1 MATYSGP
8 ECKKC
13 GTTERYLPRESK
25 REKTGA
31 CVRCKSR
38 TTESWREE
46 NPEKYKSATLKWRA
60 EHPERVK
67 ELERERQKRRRNN
80 AEDIKKIRARQVIAN
95 KVNRGL
101 LDRIETLVCRRC
113 DSQAVDYHHPDYD
126 TAWLVIPLCKEC
138 HIKEHSA
145 E

>member
-13 GTTERYLPRESK
+13 GTTKRYLPRK
-25 REKTGA
+25 REITGA
-31 CVRCKSR
+31 CVKCKLTKSAA
-38 TTESWREE
+38 WREA
-46 NPEKYKSATLKWRA
+46 NPEKQTAATLKWRA
-60 EHPERVK
+60 EHPEQVR
-67 ELERERQKRRRNN
+67 ELERQRQSRRQSNTD
-80 AEDIKKIRARQVIAN
+80 DIKKIKTRAHIQR
-95 KVNRGL
+95 KVNRGE

-113 DSQAVDYHHPDYD
+113 DSQAVHYHHPDYD
-126 TAWLVIPLCKEC
+126 AAWLVIPLCREC

>member
-31 CVRCKSR
+31 CVRCKLNKSA
-38 TTESWREE
+38 SWRQE
-46 NPEKYKSATLKWRA
+46 NPDKHTAAILKWRA
-60 EHPERVK
+60 EHPEQVR
-67 ELERERQKRRRNN
+67 ELERQRQKRRRKN
-80 AEDIKKIRARQVIAN
+80 ADELKKIRARQVIAN

-113 DSQAVDYHHPDYD
+113 DNQAVDYHHPDYD
-126 TAWLVIPLCKEC
+126 DAWLVIPLCKEC
-138 HIKEHSA
+138 HHKEHSA